1 MLDVEALP
9 MEEDDLPETMSP
21 ISLPDALDTTGIS
34 DDHQIKAE
42 SAPVKIHVKAG
53 QKRKHKDSNA
63 NQLPRSDLMIICF
76 MLLVQMV
83 SNQQASVAFSQAKHK
98 SCLNILYSL
107 HPNMID
113 IHCRRQRNAGKQKAT

>member
-1 MLDVEALP
+1 MLDDEALP
-9 MEEDDLPETMSP
+9 MEEDDLPDTTSP

-42 SAPVKIHVKAG
+42 SEPVKIHIKAG

-76 MLLVQMV
+76 MLLTQMV
-83 SNQQASVAFSQAKHK
+83 SLQPTGIYGFFT
-98 SCLNILYSL
+98 
-107 HPNMID
+107 
-113 IHCRRQRNAGKQKAT
+113 G